1 MRFSQS
7 RMISRAVTLTSPRV
21 VALELRRR
29 LGPAERRERPER
41 GAEPGVEHVGVALER
56 ARAALGARLRRR
68 PRAGQVPVGARP
80 DRDLVAPPELPRD
93 APVGRL
99 LEGLDREAVLALG
112 VVADAPLAQRLDRRA
127 RELVH
132 PAPPLG
138 RDERLDPRV
147 AALARPHR
155 VAVGLALLE
164 LAALLEPGDD
174 PRVGLRLRHALEA
187 LCREPAVRPDH
198 GQRLE
203 VVVAPDLEVDRVV
216 AGRDL
221 ERARAELGLDARV
234 GDHGHPPPDD
244 RDDDLAADRVA
255 IARVVRMDRDGDV
268 GEHRRRPHGRD
279 RDRAVAVGER
289 VPRVDERVVDL
300 RMLDLEVGD
309 RRLVVRAPVDDPVRP
324 VDPAGL
330 PEAHEERH
338 HRGDVRLVHREPL
351 PGVVERG
358 AEPAVLAH
366 DRPAGLVEPAP
377 RPLEER
383 VAAELLPRGP
393 LRDELLLD
401 DVLRRDP
408 GVVVAGLPQ
417 RVEPAHPVPADE
429 DVLQRAV
436 QRVPHVQLSG
446 HVRRRHADHVA
457 LVAARARAGGV
468 EPLGLPRLLPA
479 PLDRGRVVH
488 RLHGGEV

>member
-1 MRFSQS
+1 
-7 RMISRAVTLTSPRV
+7 
-21 VALELRRR
+21 
-29 LGPAERRERPER
+29 
-41 GAEPGVEHVGVALER
+41 
-56 ARAALGARLRRR
+56 
-68 PRAGQVPVGARP
+68 
-80 DRDLVAPPELPRD
+80 
-93 APVGRL
+93 
-99 LEGLDREAVLALG
+99 
-112 VVADAPLAQRLDRRA
+112 
-127 RELVH
+127 
-132 PAPPLG
+132 
-138 RDERLDPRV
+138 
-147 AALARPHR
+147 

-164 LAALLEPGDD
+164 LSALLEPGDD
-174 PRVGLRLRHALEA
+174 PRVRLRLGETREA
-187 LCREPAVRPDH
+187 LGGHPAVRPDH
-198 GQRLE
+198 GQRLQ
-203 VVVAPDLEVDRVV
+203 VVVAADLEVDRIVP
-216 AGRDL
+216 GGDL
-221 ERARAELGLDARV
+221 ERAGAELGLDAGVR
-234 GDHGHPPPDD
+234 DHRHAPPDD
-244 RDDDLAADRVA
+244 RDDHLAADRVA
-255 IARVVRMDRDGDV
+255 VPLVVGVDRDRDV
-268 GEHRRRPHGRD
+268 GEDRRRAHRRD
-279 RDRAVAVGER
+279 RDPAVALGER
-289 VPRVDERVVDL
+289 VAGIDERVVDL
-300 RMLDLEVGD
+300 CVLDLQVGD

-324 VDPAGL
+324 VDPAGV

-338 HRGDVRLVHREPL
+338 HRADVRLVHREPL
-351 PGVVERG
+351 ARIVERG

-377 RPLEER
+377 RPLEEG

-429 DVLQRAV
+429 NVLQRAV

-468 EPLGLPRLLPA
+468 ETLGLPGLLPA